1 MESCGNLDIQ
11 EQMWLYIILLT
22 LQATFVPN
30 LPFAKF
36 DYVFCTYLCEKRK
49 KCFGYVY
56 LYNISIVYYCT
67 CHVQMKKMDYFN
79 LAAEKSLDV
88 LGIP

>member
-36 DYVFCTYLCEKRK
+36 DYVFCTYLCEKK
-49 KCFGYVY
+49 EYNNIIGPGKITYVRA
-56 LYNISIVYYCT
+56 CT
-67 CHVQMKKMDYFN
+67 YVRTFPESLSLS
-79 LAAEKSLDV
+79 LALAKYSS
-88 LGIP
+88 